1 MSTPAENDPVKRAS
15 QEIALMIQR
24 ARDDE
29 ASKARVLIEKAQWE
43 AEQLRNEG
51 IRVKETLSIEI
62 ERLRAEL
69 AQAKGGR

>member
-1 MSTPAENDPVKRAS
+1 MATPAEGDPVKRAS

-51 IRVKETLSIEI
+51 IRVKETLSAEI